1 MVSLATPLSRKPSSR
16 KPSSRKPR
24 RTGAKLARFV
34 RRVVGYQKA
43 HPSISFAEIARHFR
57 ISPYYA
63 GMIFRRAGCKTPF
76 PPRTK
81 KPPQTGMYS
90 GITADKLVQTFQQ
103 MGSSKRVAERWG
115 LTRAYVNQV
124 LLAAGCRTKRQP
136 RPYDL
141 QKAIAR
147 YKSGDPIDEIA
158 TENKIGHKR
167 LRRDLVDAGVIIR
180 PKTAWLKGWHAER
193 SDAVKKIK
201 AGELAPKPVSPGR
214 PRLAPQGTRI
224 FKIGQAAEQFIEPA
238 KMALKIIAGLPSH
251 ERGSLET
258 LRAKLLPLGFRKDE
272 IPLAQFARTPKQLA
286 RRVVAAR
293 ESMTEASV
301 TRHHQA
307 YLQLTPAA

>member
-76 PPRTK
+76 PPRTE
-81 KPPQTGMYS
+81 KPPQIGMHS
-90 GITADKLVQTFQQ
+90 GITADQLVQTFQQ

-115 LTRAYVNQV
+115 LTRSYVNQV

-147 YKSGDPIDEIA
+147 YRSGDPIYEIA

-167 LRRDLVDAGVIIR
+167 LRRDLFDAGETIR
-180 PKTAWLKGWHAER
+180 HKTAWLKGWHAER
-193 SDAVKKIK
+193 RDAVKKAWRPADWDEKPIEWRII
-201 AGELAPKPVSPGR
+201 GTELLSRESYMSNEELAGRLDTSRIKMCPYAATWSIALARSDGAAIKLVSKVRKWVNRPGR
-214 PRLAPQGTRI
+214 
-224 FKIGQAAEQFIEPA
+224 
-238 KMALKIIAGLPSH
+238 
-251 ERGSLET
+251 
-258 LRAKLLPLGFRKDE
+258 
-272 IPLAQFARTPKQLA
+272 
-286 RRVVAAR
+286 
-293 ESMTEASV
+293 
-301 TRHHQA
+301 
-307 YLQLTPAA
+307 TPAEK